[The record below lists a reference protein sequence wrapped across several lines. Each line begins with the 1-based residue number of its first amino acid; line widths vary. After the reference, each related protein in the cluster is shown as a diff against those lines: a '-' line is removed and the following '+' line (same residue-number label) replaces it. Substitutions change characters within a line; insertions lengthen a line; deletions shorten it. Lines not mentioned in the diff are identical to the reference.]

1 MKIAD
6 IMNVNVSRI
15 RVGSTVRQAAELLS
29 TSQAS
34 DLMVVDAAN
43 NFAGVLSEGD
53 LIRVTLP
60 DFEEILASGE
70 GLSAGLDVF
79 IEKGNKLASRAI
91 DEYVIKSPITV
102 RPQDPVLR
110 AATIMITKMIRRLP
124 VVDDGQLVGVI
135 SRADICK
142 GVINA

>member
-1 MKIAD
+1 MKIGD

-15 RVGSTVRQAAELLS
+15 RIGSSVRQAAELLS

-53 LIRVTLP
+53 LIRVALP

-91 DEYVIKSPITV
+91 DDYVIKAPITV
-102 RPQDPVLR
+102 RSQEPVLR
-110 AATIMITKMIRRLP
+110 AATIMMTKMIRRLP
-124 VVDDGQLVGVI
+124 VVDDGLLVGVI
-135 SRADICK
+135 SRSDICK